1 MKVVCP
7 QCNSSYTVANRNMP
21 KKRAVAMCKK
31 CGSKIV
37 IESAIPG
44 AVQSVVASAMASG
57 SAPHSTTAPDPSGSA
72 GKGIFV
78 DYPELQGLSSEK
90 FDFGEILSPNKRG
103 GYKNR
108 KNKFKIR
115 ILKAVHAIL
124 NEILEDGEKV
134 MRVGKGT
141 AYYPAEI
148 LLGNGILTMMYNYY
162 AIACTNR
169 RLLFININ
177 SRITRPTHFFSQ
189 MSYEDIK
196 KMKQGLLLNHLI
208 LYRTSGKRRIFTSVK
223 RYLLKELKEF
233 IPLRKDTVRPAGHST
248 ESLENLCPSC
258 FVPLPKGLIACP
270 KCKVNLKE
278 PRRAFFKSLV
288 LPGWG
293 DIYLGHRALG
303 ILELIGSVIVWV
315 FVISFLGQGGVGNLI
330 TAVFLLLIY
339 NGHDGILTYHMGKKG
354 YMLARD

>member
-7 QCNSSYTVANRNMP
+7 QCNSSYTVTNSNMP

-37 IESAIPG
+37 IEPAIPG
-44 AVQSVVASAMASG
+44 AVRPLVSSEMASG
-57 SAPHSTTAPDPSGSA
+57 NAPHPTTAPDPSGSA

-90 FDFGEILSPNKRG
+90 FDFGEILSPNKKG
-103 GYKNR
+103 GYKSR
-108 KNKFKIR
+108 RNKFKIR
-115 ILKAVHAIL
+115 VFNAIHNILD
-124 NEILEDGEKV
+124 EILEDGEKV
-134 MRVGKGT
+134 MRIGKGT

-148 LLGNGILTMMYNYY
+148 FLGNGILTMIYNCY
-162 AIACTNR
+162 AIVCTNR
-169 RLLFININ
+169 RLLFVNIN
-177 SRITRPTHFFSQ
+177 SRITRPTHFLSQ
-189 MSYEDIK
+189 MLYADIRK
-196 KMKQGLLLNHLI
+196 VKQGLLLNHLI
-208 LYRTSGKRRIFTSVK
+208 LYRMSGKRRIFTSVK

-233 IPLRKDTVRPAGHST
+233 IPLRKDAVRSVEHST

-270 KCKVNLKE
+270 GCKVNLKE
-278 PRRAFFKSLV
+278 PKRAFFKSLV

-303 ILELIGSVIVWV
+303 ILELIGSVIIWV
-315 FVISFLGQGGVGNLI
+315 FVISFLRQGGVENLI